1 MKKTLDSAF
10 WTGAVL
16 IGLIV
21 FSASFIVW
29 AAIEYTGETPLRDSK
44 NIEVVHDTVKVE
56 VIKEV
61 IKEVEVPCTLPH
73 VQPKPIEVKKEEPKL
88 ELPKVEPKIDTA
100 R

>member
-1 MKKTLDSAF
+1 MKNALNSAF

-16 IGLIV
+16 FGIITFV
-21 FSASFIVW
+21 ISFGIW
-29 AAIEYTGETPLRDSK
+29 AAVEYSTA
-44 NIEVVHDTVKVE
+44 VVLKEPNNREIIHDTVKVE

-61 IKEVEVPCTLPH
+61 IKEVEVKCTLPH

>member
-1 MKKTLDSAF
+1 M
-10 WTGAVL
+10 
-16 IGLIV
+16 
-21 FSASFIVW
+21 
-29 AAIEYTGETPLRDSK
+29 EYTGEITLRDSK
-44 NIEVVHDTVKVE
+44 NIEVVHDTIKV
-56 VIKEV
+56 EV

>member
-1 MKKTLDSAF
+1 MKNALNSAF

-16 IGLIV
+16 FGMVIFVI
-21 FSASFIVW
+21 SFGVW
-29 AAIEYTGETPLRDSK
+29 ATFEYGPVVALKEPNNRDV
-44 NIEVVHDTVKVE
+44 IHDTVKVE